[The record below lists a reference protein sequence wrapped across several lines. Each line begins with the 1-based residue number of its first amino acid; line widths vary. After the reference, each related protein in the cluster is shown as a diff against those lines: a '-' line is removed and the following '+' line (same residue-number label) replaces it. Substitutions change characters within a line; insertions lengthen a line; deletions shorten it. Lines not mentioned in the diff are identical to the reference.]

1 MLHYLHSI
9 LVILNLNYTQEVVLF
24 NNVKGNDKLVNILLF
39 VTHASPK
46 IVKQIMT
53 VLAKY
58 TAKPAGFVRQ
68 LYHLVYKWGM
78 GKKVV

>member
-1 MLHYLHSI
+1 M
-9 LVILNLNYTQEVVLF
+9 
-24 NNVKGNDKLVNILLF
+24 VNILLF

-46 IVKQIMT
+46 IVKQIIMT

-58 TAKPAGFVRQ
+58 TAIPDGFVRQ

-78 GKKVV
+78 GKKVVWTRVTLIYVGFRMCKSYLDQSSINSMYL